1 MIAAI
6 YARIVGAALCWL
18 LAFAT
23 PASAEGGWVSWEHNG
38 SPQVPWHQVEV
49 FGTEAVVSKDL
60 RAEVLSTGSPDLP
73 AVGARVGSSGRGPSR
88 SSG

>member
-23 PASAEGGWVSWEHNG
+23 PASAEGGWVLWEHNG

-49 FGTEAVVSKDL
+49 FGTEASCL
-60 RAEVLSTGSPDLP
+60 RTS
-73 AVGARVGSSGRGPSR
+73 ARRCSLLDHPIRPQ
-88 SSG
+88 